1 MLQKN
6 RIKRKIRFHST
17 VQAVGSPH
25 FFLGLPTNKKCWFV
39 FQGFTNLGYDDDK
52 YSDYSDPSQTRP
64 PNGQSWNPEDSKD
77 TYAKITEQLDQEKR
91 FEVDFNICY

>member
-1 MLQKN
+1 M
-6 RIKRKIRFHST
+6 
-17 VQAVGSPH
+17 H
-25 FFLGLPTNKKCWFV
+25 F

-91 FEVDFNICY
+91 FEVHFITYELFQFFDYAQMYHFMKD

>member
-1 MLQKN
+1 MIL
-6 RIKRKIRFHST
+6 I
-17 VQAVGSPH
+17 
-25 FFLGLPTNKKCWFV
+25 FFIVNALHDLIYQIYCNKCSFFV

-91 FEVDFNICY
+91 FEVDLYISY